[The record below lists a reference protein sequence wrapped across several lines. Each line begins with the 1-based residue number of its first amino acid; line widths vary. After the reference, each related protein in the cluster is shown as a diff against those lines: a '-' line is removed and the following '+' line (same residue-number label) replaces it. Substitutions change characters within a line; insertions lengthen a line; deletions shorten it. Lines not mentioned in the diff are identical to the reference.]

1 MMKMK
6 MMSIMTM
13 MKKMMRKKM
22 TIMRYVNTEGVGV
35 GGKQDQDIMDIM
47 ICFIEFINTDSWE

>member
-22 TIMRYVNTEGVGV
+22 TIMRYVNTEGL

-47 ICFIEFINTDSWE
+47 ICFMK

>member
-1 MMKMK
+1 
-6 MMSIMTM
+6 M